1 MLNNEIQSIA
11 ATHAEWLKSGGVSGQ
26 RADFSGLD
34 LSMADLSGIDFSD
47 GLFVGTRLERA
58 NLSGCVLARANFRG
72 AHIGYSNMTGA
83 NLQGADLSGVH
94 APGVKFEKASLRSAL
109 LGNARF
115 ENSQFAGADLGKA
128 QGSLV
133 RFDRCNFAHA
143 IFDGASFEDVI
154 FSRANL
160 TNASVVGTSLWW
172 GSLAGATVCGVDFT
186 TAAKLENVDSAADLI
201 SGKLGAGEV
210 ELSDELVQRLIQMNR
225 KGFDLAEIAS
235 KLGVSRGVVQLK
247 LDQFKAES
255 TVNSQAATKRR
266 LANTFK
272 IVGRLAF
279 TVAGSSL
286 LIVLLSGV
294 SDIFRL
300 IVGQENQGF
309 GGYWYLVWLT
319 AALLSSAVGIY
330 SFIKRE
336 ALTQA
341 AFGYI
346 ARRNK
351 IAAAAK
357 KSNGDSPRK
366 KNKSA
371 VDTGENN

>member
-58 NLSGCVLARANFRG
+58 NLSKCVLARANFRG
-72 AHIGYSNMTGA
+72 AYIGYSNMTGA
-83 NLQGADLSGVH
+83 NLQSADLSGVH
-94 APGVKFEKASLRSAL
+94 APGVRFESASLRNTS
-109 LGNARF
+109 LGNASF
-115 ENSQFAGADLGKA
+115 ENSQFTGADLGNA
-128 QGSLV
+128 QGCLI

-143 IFDGASFEDVI
+143 VFDGASFEDVL
-154 FSRANL
+154 FTKANL
-160 TNASVVGTSLWW
+160 TNASVVGMRLWW
-172 GSLAGATVCGVDFT
+172 GSLAGATVCGVDFA
-186 TAAKLENVDSAADLI
+186 TAAKLENIDSAGDLLSRKFGVGDLELSEQQMQRLNRLHRKRFDVGDIAD
-201 SGKLGAGEV
+201 KLG
-210 ELSDELVQRLIQMNR
+210 I
-225 KGFDLAEIAS
+225 
-235 KLGVSRGVVQLK
+235 SRGVVQLK
-247 LDQFKAES
+247 LEQLKAES
-255 TVNSQAATKRR
+255 TANTPAATKRR

-279 TVAGSSL
+279 SVAGLSL
-286 LIVLLSGV
+286 FIVLMSGV
-294 SDIFRL
+294 ADVFRL
-300 IVGQENQGF
+300 LVDRENQGF

-341 AFGYI
+341 AFGYL
-346 ARRNK
+346 ARREK
-351 IAAAAK
+351 IATAAK
-357 KSNGDSPRK
+357 RNNRESAQK
-366 KNKSA
+366 KRLS